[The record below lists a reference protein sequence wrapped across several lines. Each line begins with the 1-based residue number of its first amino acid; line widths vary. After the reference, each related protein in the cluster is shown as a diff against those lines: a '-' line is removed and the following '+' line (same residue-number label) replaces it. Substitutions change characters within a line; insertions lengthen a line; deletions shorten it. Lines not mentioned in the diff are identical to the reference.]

1 MPVSESLDI
10 IYFAILITAVV
21 AAFKACAAV
30 IPGLIF
36 LQVLLLLAFI
46 NEVAAIAMEYKGL
59 NHDFTHYFYIPAE
72 YLLLVLFYNK
82 SVSKRYF
89 KIMLIISAV
98 IVFAFAIYVIFKGN
112 ADSYPGFLYNLSC
125 GFNTLWTALLLL
137 NLKVED
143 GHTITSIPIFWILT
157 AFLIFYSGIF
167 FFNTGYRLVLIQ
179 DKQLADELRTF
190 ISTGLNIILYLLLIY
205 GFRCSCKTKK
215 Y

>member
-1 MPVSESLDI
+1 MSVSESLDI
-10 IYFAILITAVV
+10 IYFTILITAVV
-21 AAFKACAAV
+21 AAFKACAAT

-36 LQVLLLLAFI
+36 LKVLLLLAFI
-46 NEVAAIAMEYKGL
+46 NEVAAMVMEYNGF

-82 SVSKRYF
+82 SVSRRYF
-89 KIMLIISAV
+89 KIMLVISV
-98 IVFAFAIYVIFKGN
+98 GIVFGFAIYVIFRSS
-112 ADSYPGFLYNLSC
+112 ADSYPGFLYNISC

-143 GHTITSIPIFWILT
+143 GHAITSKPIFWILT
-157 AFLIFYSGIF
+157 AFLVFYSGIF
-167 FFNTGYRLVLIQ
+167 FFNTGYRMVLIQ
-179 DKQLADELRTF
+179 DRKLADELRTF